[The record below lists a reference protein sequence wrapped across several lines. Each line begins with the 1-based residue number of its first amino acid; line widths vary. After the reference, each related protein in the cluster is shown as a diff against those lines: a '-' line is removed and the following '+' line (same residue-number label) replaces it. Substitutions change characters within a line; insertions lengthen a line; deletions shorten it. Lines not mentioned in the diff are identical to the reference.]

1 MRPTTGAEYRRRLEE
16 RRRARKLVSLPSGA
30 FFEIRKIGLLTF
42 SRIFRGKKTLL
53 DEISKTQD
61 DETKLL
67 QLLRQPEVTEMFFE
81 AVTRPVI
88 LTSQTGN
95 EEAVAASDIDDMDL
109 IVLFNEIILFND
121 LDKYTADRTRFFR
134 EKQPGSGSGP
144 AGGEISSTA

>member
-134 EKQPGSGSGP
+134 KQPGSGSGP